1 MNVDRQTHP
10 HLVMQHLPDNINDSI
25 SDAINTSELGALI
38 AEHRNRLLCELLRPM
53 LDTLD
58 REGIQLSAVLR
69 ALATI
74 ASDRSGQLETT
85 NGSNPW
91 ERCNKLLHQARASAE
106 EAERLSRGK
115 MRYGGRS
122 THATNGSI
130 NGSSNGSANGSAGAT
145 NGSALDL
152 RDVRASIEDPNDEE
166 AWTRELIAD

>member
-38 AEHRNRLLCELLRPM
+38 AEHRNTLLCELLRPM

-74 ASDRSGQLETT
+74 ASDRSGQLEAT

-106 EAERLSRGK
+106 EAERLSRSK

-122 THATNGSI
+122 THATNGS
-130 NGSSNGSANGSAGAT
+130 SANGSANGSAGAT

-152 RDVRASIEDPNDEE
+152 RDVRASIEDPSDEE
-166 AWTRELIAD
+166 AWARELIAD

>member
-1 MNVDRQTHP
+1 
-10 HLVMQHLPDNINDSI
+10 MQHLPESI

-38 AEHRNRLLCELLRPM
+38 AEHRNALLCELLRPM

-74 ASDRSGQLETT
+74 ASDRSGQLETS

-106 EAERLSRGK
+106 EAERLSRNK
-115 MRYGGRS
+115 IRYTARS
-122 THATNGSI
+122 PQTAHANGTA
-130 NGSSNGSANGSAGAT
+130 GTSNGST
-145 NGSALDL
+145 LDL
-152 RDVRASIEDPNDEE
+152 RDVRVAIEDANDEE

>member
-1 MNVDRQTHP
+1 
-10 HLVMQHLPDNINDSI
+10 MQHLPESI

-38 AEHRNRLLCELLRPM
+38 AEHRNVLLCELLRPM

-74 ASDRSGQLETT
+74 ASDRSGQLEAT

-106 EAERLSRGK
+106 EAERLSRQK
-115 MRYGGRS
+115 SRHPGRS
-122 THATNGSI
+122 THSSSATNGS
-130 NGSSNGSANGSAGAT
+130 T
-145 NGSALDL
+145 LDL
-152 RDVRASIEDPNDEE
+152 REMRAPIEEVSDEE
-166 AWTRELIAD
+166 AWARELIAD

>member
-1 MNVDRQTHP
+1 MKFDSSAMSP
-10 HLVMQHLPDNINDSI
+10 KAMQHLPESM

-38 AEHRNRLLCELLRPM
+38 AEHRNTLLCELLRPM

-74 ASDRSGQLETT
+74 ASERSPQVEAL

-106 EAERLSRGK
+106 EAERSARPKRDRSRPTAP
-115 MRYGGRS
+115 S
-122 THATNGSI
+122 TNSHA
-130 NGSSNGSANGSAGAT
+130 
-145 NGSALDL
+145 LEL
-152 RDVRASIEDPNDEE
+152 RDVRPPMEDISEE
-166 AWTRELIAD
+166 DAWARELIGEA

>member
-1 MNVDRQTHP
+1 MKFDSSAMSHKA
-10 HLVMQHLPDNINDSI
+10 MQHLPESM

-38 AEHRNRLLCELLRPM
+38 AEHRNTLLCELLRPM

-74 ASDRSGQLETT
+74 ASERSPQVEPL

-106 EAERLSRGK
+106 EAERSARP
-115 MRYGGRS
+115 RRS
-122 THATNGSI
+122 SNRPAAATN
-130 NGSSNGSANGSAGAT
+130 AAT
-145 NGSALDL
+145 NTNNHAPLEL
-152 RDVRASIEDPNDEE
+152 HDVRPALEDISEE
-166 AWTRELIAD
+166 DAWARELIGEA